1 MTLLCCIKG
10 CDLPVLAIGL
20 CNKHWRRAKAHGSPI
35 AVTSRSGLM
44 KGLSQVERFWAQV
57 VKTDTCWLW
66 SGATD
71 SDGYGIFSSKLYEK
85 TYKKAHRFSL
95 SFSIAAPLD
104 ATLVVLHA
112 CDNPRCVNPAHLSL
126 GTTQQNMHDRAAK
139 GRATK
144 KRDELRPTVQL
155 IEAQEQLI
163 LADPRPYSQIAVDFG
178 VDTSRI
184 RSIKGNVLASANVE
198 RATMAFGVCQVRDCD
213 SEAHFLGLCELHWSR
228 TKEFGS
234 PAMSTKHVGLFL
246 GRPAEER
253 FWMQVERAEGCWK
266 WLGSKDKDGYGR
278 FKGEVAGLTYTKAH
292 RYSHALHTGEI
303 IQRGMVVMHTCD
315 NPECSNPDHLT
326 VGTPL
331 TNMQDK
337 AAKGRSNV
345 GKGEN
350 ASRAKLS
357 AAEAKLILE
366 DTRPYAEIAGNYG
379 VAATTVASIKQRV
392 SWKNLDASLAPN
404 KVKRTGIRGAKQ
416 WSAKLSEQDI
426 REIRNSNLTGKELAL
441 KFGITP
447 AGISNIRTRRT
458 WKHVD

>member
-1 MTLLCCIKG
+1 
-10 CDLPVLAIGL
+10 
-20 CNKHWRRAKAHGSPI
+20 
-35 AVTSRSGLM
+35 M

-253 FWMQVERAEGCWK
+253 FWIQVERAEGCWK

-331 TNMQDK
+331 ENMKDK
-337 AAKGRSNV
+337 AAKGRSNAS
-345 GKGEN
+345 KGEK
-350 ASRAKLS
+350 SPRAKLS
-357 AAEAKLILE
+357 AAQAKSILE
-366 DTRPYAEIAGNYG
+366 DSRPYADIA
-379 VAATTVASIKQRV
+379 A
-392 SWKNLDASLAPN
+392 
-404 KVKRTGIRGAKQ
+404 
-416 WSAKLSEQDI
+416 
-426 REIRNSNLTGKELAL
+426 
-441 KFGITP
+441 
-447 AGISNIRTRRT
+447 
-458 WKHVD
+458 